1 MMPTEKKGFKS
12 KIKFGLIILT
22 PLCLLFYFSVTVF
35 NIFSLLS
42 YQIFWNYVYSD
53 IPKPVSGITGIFILI
68 LFSWAIGSIYYREK
82 AKLSVFI
89 DKLVKSVPFVKY
101 FWHPEGLKNR
111 SGLNLSKLRAACVEY
126 WPGIWR
132 LVFIVGKQEFEN
144 RKTLTVIIRATF
156 PLPFTGD
163 LDLIDEEKMREE
175 KKIYYLKNHPSE
187 IVRIFLSLGFLR
199 PEKFS
204 EEK

>member
-1 MMPTEKKGFKS
+1 MQAEKRGLKS

-35 NIFSLLS
+35 NMFSFIS
-42 YQIFWNYVYSD
+42 YQIFWNYVYSE
-53 IPKPVSGITGIFILI
+53 IPQPLSGITGIFIL
-68 LFSWAIGSIYYREK
+68 LLLSWLTGSIYYKER

-101 FWHPEGLKNR
+101 FWHPGGLKNR
-111 SGLNLSKLRAACVEY
+111 SGLDLSNLKAACVEY
-126 WPGIWR
+126 WPGVWR

-144 RKTLTVIIRATF
+144 RKTLTAVIRATF

-163 LDLIDEEKMREE
+163 FDLIDEEKMIEE
-175 KKIYYLKNHPSE
+175 KRIYYLKNHPSE

-199 PEKFS
+199 PEKFL